1 MIKCFWAN
9 PGLNLKSIRKEM
21 VGNSVLGHNPEN
33 TFRAFNR
40 HQNLEAETG
49 IYMLC
54 KYIMRGGN
62 VR

>member
-1 MIKCFWAN
+1 MGNDKVFLGN

-33 TFRAFNR
+33 TFRAFNL
-40 HQNLEAETG
+40 HQNLEADPG

-54 KYIMRGGN
+54 KIIS
-62 VR
+62 